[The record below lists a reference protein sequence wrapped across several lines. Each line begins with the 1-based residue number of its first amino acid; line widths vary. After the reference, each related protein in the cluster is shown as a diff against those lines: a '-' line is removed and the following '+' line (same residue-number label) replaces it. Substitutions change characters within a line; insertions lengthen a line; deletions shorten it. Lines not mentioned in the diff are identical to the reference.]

1 MTVRSFI
8 TDSKNVIIVRLNT
21 LLTTIVSSTAAHS
34 NTLATFTH
42 AIAIAIT
49 AVLSAILTANDRSDM
64 VHHVMNFL
72 FLIYDQTST
81 LKVNARSL
89 SAVLTILTRD
99 GASTIRFILWVIILE
114 GEILCLNG
122 PVFLLNHLYNLS

>member
-1 MTVRSFI
+1 
-8 TDSKNVIIVRLNT
+8 
-21 LLTTIVSSTAAHS
+21 
-34 NTLATFTH
+34 
-42 AIAIAIT
+42 
-49 AVLSAILTANDRSDM
+49 
-64 VHHVMNFL
+64 MNFL

-122 PVFLLNHLYNLS
+122 PVFLLNHLCNLS